1 MEIVVAVGT
10 WALAL
15 ATLWLVHGQVSTA
28 KDQRKIQ
35 LYLEL
40 RKEFDGHTLL
50 KAREMFAV
58 QILDGKPHEEMNQAV
73 LTFFEDLGMLFRRKY
88 LDLEMVWETFGYF
101 VKMWWSA
108 AKDYIAKERANYNG
122 DRFFFKDFQL
132 LVEQLSEYDV
142 KKRCKPRAE
151 LEPSAAD
158 IKAFLE
164 TEALRPRTGK
174 AR

>member
-10 WALAL
+10 WALVL
-15 ATLWLVHGQVSTA
+15 ATFWLVYGQVSTA

-40 RKEFDGHTLL
+40 RKEFDSHALL
-50 KAREMFAV
+50 HAREMLDA
-58 QILDGKPHEEMNQAV
+58 QMLDGKPHEEINQSV

-88 LDLEMVWETFGYF
+88 LDREMVWETFGHF

-108 AKDYIAKERANYNG
+108 SKDYITEERANYNG
-122 DRFFFKDFQL
+122 DTFFFKDFQQ

-158 IKAFLE
+158 IKAFLQ

-174 AR
+174 AA

>member
-1 MEIVVAVGT
+1 
-10 WALAL
+10 
-15 ATLWLVHGQVSTA
+15 LVHGQVSTA
-28 KDQRKIQ
+28 KDQRKIE

-40 RKEFDGHTLL
+40 RKEFDSPALL
-50 KAREMFAV
+50 NAREIFAG
-58 QILDGKPHEEMNQAV
+58 QILDGTPHEEMNQAV

-88 LDLEMVWETFGYF
+88 LDHEMVWDTFGHF
-101 VKMWWSA
+101 VKMWWGA
-108 AKDYIAKERANYNG
+108 AKGYIARERANYNS
-122 DRFFFKDFQL
+122 DAFFFKDFQY
-132 LVEQLSEYDV
+132 LVEHLSAYDV

-174 AR
+174 VA

>member
-1 MEIVVAVGT
+1 LQKEDKGKINQSGSRLTAMEIVVAVGT
-10 WALAL
+10 WALVL

-40 RKEFDGHTLL
+40 RKEFDSHTLL
-50 KAREMFAV
+50 KAREMFAE

-88 LDLEMVWETFGYF
+88 LDHEMVWETFGYF

-108 AKDYIAKERANYNG
+108 AKDYISKERANYNG
-122 DRFFFKDFQL
+122 GH
-132 LVEQLSEYDV
+132 V
-142 KKRCKPRAE
+142 
-151 LEPSAAD
+151 
-158 IKAFLE
+158 FL
-164 TEALRPRTGK
+164 
-174 AR
+174 